1 MTEAHQRFF
10 DELAPRLETAQSLE
24 HELDT
29 HLARRFNVFDYLRT
43 DELGLS
49 RVVADLLN
57 PKGKHGQGAIFLRL
71 MLDGC
76 GLQAHLARLEAH
88 DAVEVE
94 VEKAIKDNR
103 RLDIF
108 VRIGGRC
115 LAIENKP
122 YAGDQPRQVGDYL
135 EWLRDSGFEKY
146 ALIYLSPSGEGPS
159 SESVKPPDL
168 DGIEDGSH
176 FKIMP
181 YHGAGEGEWED
192 GFDDCRLGY
201 TLAEWFSDCRKNCKV
216 ERLCWFFREAEAF
229 CEDRFGGRTVGS
241 SQLETISKFI
251 VSDENKW
258 GVGLEIH
265 RAYPQIMQKVSLE
278 FLMKIRDTFP
288 QGNGYEYPA
297 DMLFQPWYH
306 SWYHSSKIK
315 TSLAAWRK
323 SWKSTGGGG
332 AYRTVKQYTQI
343 RVEAVSEIDSW
354 GIGLKSYS
362 LAKDRAGHMELKAS
376 LTNKLGSSEENWEG
390 DGWLWWQYI
399 DERYRNWSSII
410 PTLHRECEEG
420 SGEALMC
427 FVEKLADVAEVAVPI
442 IDRYEGT

>member
-71 MLDGC
+71 MLAGC
-76 GLQAHLARLEAH
+76 GLQAHLARLEAR
-88 DAVEVE
+88 DAVEIE

-103 RLDIF
+103 RLDIC

-159 SESVKPPDL
+159 SESVKPSDL

-181 YHGAGEGEWED
+181 YHGSGEGEWED

-241 SQLETISKFI
+241 SQLETISKFV

-258 GVGLEIH
+258 EVALEVH
-265 RAYPQIMQKVSLE
+265 RALPQIMSRVFWAFMKKVWETYREKS
-278 FLMKIRDTFP
+278 
-288 QGNGYEYPA
+288 GYEYPD
-297 DMLFQPWYH
+297 DMWGQWWHY
-306 SWYHSSKIK
+306 SAKRKS
-315 TSLAAWRK
+315 SLAIYREG
-323 SWKSTGGGG
+323 WKSTSGGG
-332 AYRTVKQYTQI
+332 AYRKVRRYTQI
-343 RVEAVSEIDSW
+343 RLEAVSGTDNW
-354 GIGLKSYS
+354 GVGILSHNPS
-362 LAKDRAGHMELKAS
+362 FAKDRAGYTELKAA
-376 LTNKLGSSEENWEG
+376 LTKKFGNSEEDW
-390 DGWLWWQYI
+390 WLWWQYV
-399 DERYRNWSSII
+399 DENIGVGL
-410 PTLHRECEEG
+410 P
-420 SGEALMC
+420 
-427 FVEKLADVAEVAVPI
+427 
-442 IDRYEGT
+442 

>member
-1 MTEAHQRFF
+1 MNEAHQRFF

-57 PKGKHGQGAIFLRL
+57 PKGKHGQGAIFLGL

-76 GLQAHLARLEAH
+76 GLEAHLARLEVR
-88 DAVEVE
+88 DAVEIE

-103 RLDIF
+103 RLDIC

-122 YAGDQPRQVGDYL
+122 YAGDQSRQVRDYL
-135 EWLRDSGFEKY
+135 AWLQDGGFEKY

-159 SESVKPPDL
+159 PESVKPSDL
-168 DGIEDGSH
+168 DGIDDDGH

-192 GFDDCRLGY
+192 GFDDRRLGY

-229 CEDRFGGRTVGS
+229 CEQRFGGRTVGS
-241 SQLETISKFI
+241 SQLETISKFV
-251 VSDENKW
+251 VSDERHW
-258 GVGLEIH
+258 SVGLQVHEALPEI
-265 RAYPQIMQKVSLE
+265 MKTVSLN
-278 FLMKIRDTFP
+278 FLEKVWNTYLETSGF
-288 QGNGYEYPA
+288 EYPEDVGRQWA
-297 DMLFQPWYH
+297 YYSPTRKNTRKSH
-306 SWYHSSKIK
+306 
-315 TSLAAWRK
+315 LAVYRK
-323 SWKSTGGGG
+323 SWTH
-332 AYRTVKQYTQI
+332 TQI
-343 RVEAVSEIDSW
+343 RLEAVWENDHW
-354 GIGLKSYS
+354 GIGVVSQHPQFEKGQ
-362 LAKDRAGHMELKAS
+362 AGCTELKAA
-376 LTNKLGSSEENWEG
+376 LTKELGDSEADW
-390 DGWLWWQYI
+390 WLWWQYI
-399 DERYRNWSSII
+399 DEEYKHWHSII

-420 SGEALMC
+420 SGEATKY
-427 FVEKLADVAEVAVPI
+427 FVQKLASVAEIAVPI
-442 IDRYEGT
+442 INRYEGT